1 MERWERVFFL
11 SFVGEEEEEGRTT
24 RRFKDCWKLELIYIY
39 NQRERMKIETN
50 GRKQKNSRHNRNKQQ
65 TDTK

>member
-11 SFVGEEEEEGRTT
+11 SFVGEEEVEGSVT
-24 RRFKDCWKLELIYIY
+24 RKFTDCWKLELIYIY

-50 GRKQKNSRHNRNKQQ
+50 GLKQKNSRHNRNKQQ

>member
-11 SFVGEEEEEGRTT
+11 SFVGEEEVEGSVT
-24 RRFKDCWKLELIYIY
+24 RKFTDCWKLELIYIY